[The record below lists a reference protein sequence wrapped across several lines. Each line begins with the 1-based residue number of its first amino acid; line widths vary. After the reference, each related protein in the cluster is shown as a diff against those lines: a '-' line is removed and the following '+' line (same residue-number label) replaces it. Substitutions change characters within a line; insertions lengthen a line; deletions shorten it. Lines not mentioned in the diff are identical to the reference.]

1 MLTTVVRAIEQ
12 QFVTSKFSALNSLS
26 FDVEQ
31 FRFIIA
37 LSLSIALLVFE
48 LIIFLLGTSLLRNKV
63 TFASTLGSLFNQSKR
78 SFFDLFSSLAT
89 LFHSA
94 GAIAL
99 SFMVFTRWC
108 SVSFWPIFAICSFI
122 PFFIE
127 VANAIG
133 HNITN

>member
-1 MLTTVVRAIEQ
+1 MLTANGIFARFTAMSAHLSILIMIFKEFDQYVDYCSSNDRSAIRN
-12 QFVTSKFSALNSLS
+12 QFIV
-26 FDVEQ
+26 
-31 FRFIIA
+31 A

-63 TFASTLGSLFNQSKR
+63 TFAT
-78 SFFDLFSSLAT
+78 T

-99 SFMVFTRWC
+99 AFMVFTRWC

-127 VANAIG
+127 VVNAIG

>member
-1 MLTTVVRAIEQ
+1 MTAHLSILIMIFMERKQYVDYCKSDNSKATDD
-12 QFVTSKFSALNSLS
+12 QFIV
-26 FDVEQ
+26 
-31 FRFIIA
+31 A

-63 TFASTLGSLFNQSKR
+63 TFATTLL
-78 SFFDLFSSLAT
+78 
-89 LFHSA
+89 HSA
-94 GAIAL
+94 GAISL

-108 SVSFWPIFAICSFI
+108 SISFWPVFAICSFV

-127 VANAIG
+127 IINAIG